1 MDGQLVFDDETPT
14 PALLSQ
20 HPPEVVTR
28 RLALTKTPTKDAER
42 VARLHDNL

>member
-1 MDGQLVFDDETPT
+1 MDGQLVFDDKTPM

-28 RLALTKTPTKDAER
+28 RLALTKTPTKDAAR
-42 VARLHDNL
+42 VARPHDNP